1 MTLLST
7 LAFAVATL
15 STSAAAGGLL
25 RVPISKLH
33 VQKVDGQSRG
43 AQIML
48 GAAAQLGMA
57 PHTAPTTQDVLSKNQ
72 YNSAYYGEID
82 VGTPGQPVTVIF
94 DTGSSDLWVAV
105 ARGAHGKGL
114 YFDGDSSTT
123 HHSLHEPFHI
133 RYGSGD
139 VSGMF
144 CEDTVAVGQL
154 MLPNLTFALVSN
166 TSGINGWDG
175 SPYNGILGLGFDSI
189 AKSSGQTLMS
199 ALVASGQLE
208 RPVFGFYLGDNSPGE
223 LVFGGV
229 DPAHVASDFTWVNVT
244 LPTWWAVGLD
254 SIKLGDVLTL
264 SATHMAIV
272 DSGSSLLAGP
282 KREVDTLMAMMGAEV
297 IQGHCLVSC
306 AARLPDLAFNFG
318 GKAFAL
324 SMEDLVIQKMGGF
337 CMLGI
342 QAIDIGMPL
351 WILGDVFM
359 RKYYVQFDW
368 GQERLGFALAASGN
382 NLI

>member
-33 VQKVDGQSRG
+33 AHKVHHQSRG
-43 AQIML
+43 AQVML

-57 PHTAPTTQDVLSKNQ
+57 PHTARTAQDVLLKND
-72 YNSAYYGEID
+72 YNAAYYGDIN

-94 DTGSSDLWVAV
+94 DTGSSDLWVAD
-105 ARGAHGKGL
+105 ARGAQGKGL
-114 YFDGDSSTT
+114 YFDGANSTT
-123 HHSLHEPFHI
+123 QCPLHKPFDI
-133 RYGSGD
+133 SYGSGD
-139 VSGMF
+139 VSGKF
-144 CEDTVAVGQL
+144 SQDAVAIGQL
-154 MLPNLTFALVSN
+154 TLPSFTFAVVSD
-166 TSGINGWDG
+166 TSGISDWDG

-189 AKSSGQTLMS
+189 AKSPGQTVMK
-199 ALVASGQLE
+199 ALVESGQLE

-229 DPAHVASDFTWVNVT
+229 DPAHVASDFTWVNVA
-244 LPTWWAVGLD
+244 LATWWAVGLD

-264 SATHMAIV
+264 SATRMAIV
-272 DSGSSLLAGP
+272 DSGTSLLAGP
-282 KREVDTLMAMMGAEV
+282 KREVDALMATTGAEV
-297 IQGHCLVSC
+297 IQGLYVVSC

-318 GKAFAL
+318 GKSFAL
-324 SMEDLVIQKMGGF
+324 SMEDLVIQKVGGL
-337 CMLGI
+337 CILGI

-368 GQERLGFALAASGN
+368 GQKRLGFALAASGN
-382 NLI
+382 NLV